1 MELKRILAKDSRSAM
16 DIAMARYG
24 KDVLVVSSQNVGG
37 QVELVVALDV
47 QAEPPPA
54 PVRDGKAFTQAFR
67 RALGPMPAPDAPAG
81 ADAPSGVASAV
92 PSPMLQADVH
102 APRSTQPAPA
112 PAAANDDER
121 GRQVVDLVR
130 REIAALR
137 QEFATSRK
145 VQAWQEG
152 QRWPAGVA
160 EVIEAL
166 EDAGMPASLRAL
178 MMDAARG
185 ALDPR
190 SALFA
195 MRKLMDD
202 SMQAVPR
209 GTIERGAH
217 AIFGPTGAGKTHMV
231 IRIARA
237 AALRVGADKVA
248 IVSFNDPRCG
258 AWSQTRVLATQ
269 AGVACHRAGDLD
281 TLRVLLDELA
291 GHALV
296 LVDTSGVDCVAQAE
310 RLRATG
316 LKVSQHL
323 LVPADASIGGVR
335 RMLAPECAWASVM
348 IGKLDESVS
357 PWPLLQA
364 LSDRRLPVTAV
375 ATSGDAQ
382 APARAFDAPR
392 MLDLAFDRLRAQ
404 VPAQPSPGAVDDG
417 VPAWTLEPVVGA
429 SARLAA

>member
-47 QAEPPPA
+47 QAEPAPQ

-67 RALGPMPAPDAPAG
+67 RALGPMPQAESPASATSAPA
-81 ADAPSGVASAV
+81 SASAV
-92 PSPMLQADVH
+92 HEAFTARATAPAQA
-102 APRSTQPAPA
+102 A
-112 PAAANDDER
+112 PAAAATPDDER

-152 QRWPAGVA
+152 QQWPAGVA
-160 EVIEAL
+160 EVIDAL
-166 EDAGMPASLRAL
+166 EDAGMPANLRAL

-185 ALDPR
+185 ALDPK

-202 SMQAVPR
+202 AMQAVPR

-217 AIFGPTGAGKTHMV
+217 AIVGPSGAGKTHMV

-248 IVSFNDPRCG
+248 IVSFNDQRCG
-258 AWSQTRVLATQ
+258 AWSQTRVLSTQ
-269 AGVACHRAGDLD
+269 AGVSCHRAGDID

-296 LVDTSGVDCVAQAE
+296 LVDTGGVDCVAQAE
-310 RLRATG
+310 RLRGMNRKIST
-316 LKVSQHL
+316 HL
-323 LVPADASIGGVR
+323 LIPADASIGGVR
-335 RMLAPECAWASVM
+335 RMLAPECAWSSVM
-348 IGKLDESVS
+348 IGKFDESAS

-382 APARAFDAPR
+382 SPARAFDAAR
-392 MLDLAFDRLRAQ
+392 MLDLAFERLRSQ
-404 VPAQPSPGAVDDG
+404 LPAQRAADDG
-417 VPAWTLEPVVGA
+417 VPAWTLEPVTGA
-429 SARLAA
+429 PARMVA

>member
-47 QAEPPPA
+47 QAEPPAA

-67 RALGPMPAPDAPAG
+67 RALGPMPAPEAPA
-81 ADAPSGVASAV
+81 AAAVPAVKVPAMAS
-92 PSPMLQADVH
+92 PSPMALAGSPE
-102 APRSTQPAPA
+102 PRAAQPAP
-112 PAAANDDER
+112 AANDDER

-145 VQAWQEG
+145 VQAWQDG

-160 EVIEAL
+160 EVIDAL
-166 EDAGMPASLRAL
+166 EDAGMPANLRAL

-202 SMQAVPR
+202 AMQAVPR

-248 IVSFNDPRCG
+248 IVSYNDARCG

-269 AGVACHRAGDLD
+269 AGVACHRAGDAD

-296 LVDTSGVDCVAQAE
+296 LVDTSGVDCVGQAE

-316 LKVSQHL
+316 LKVQQHL

-335 RMLAPECAWASVM
+335 RMLAPECAWSSVM
-348 IGKLDESVS
+348 IGKFDESAS

-382 APARAFDAPR
+382 APARAFDSPR

-404 VPAQPSPGAVDDG
+404 VPAPASAPAADDG

-429 SARLAA
+429 SARMAA